1 MELDSNDSK
10 DNDPEDII
18 DKINSSLIT
27 VKEDSKDSKIN
38 INNILSVFCE
48 EQMEVDEELDLRLIK
63 INIIFKKIEI
73 WWRLC
78 NYKNFIKS
86 EIYLCL

>member
-73 WWRLC
+73 
-78 NYKNFIKS
+78 
-86 EIYLCL
+86 